1 MSKRAKRQ
9 VDQQLQQEQQLR
21 QRLQEEV
28 QMLEE
33 EEEEAKEHRPSRQ
46 LLPSGYACTHPNPYL
61 DNMAKGLRELRRGA
75 EQAARLHPHTQ
86 APLQE
91 DSEDVSLNLNGSGSD
106 ESLVNISAATALPSG
121 LEPSR
126 AGTSTGSDGECLAET
141 QHSDTSKVLSRS
153 ARLRRGKRAKRQKQ
167 AEDNIELL
175 QQVGTGICTRNSTT
189 QLTTPFQSQCDTLR
203 YVDMGLGVSWCQ
215 KYGYG
220 VNVFDRDIKKGDVIT
235 QYYGSLISKSERE
248 ELAVKTHIFSWHT
261 GQGCDIDGIKRPEA
275 GYPAG
280 SFINHSDTPNCKFIR
295 EPPGTNLCG
304 VFAVALE
311 DIPKFSW
318 LSADYGKSFLKSVK
332 TNLE

>member
-1 MSKRAKRQ
+1 MSG
-9 VDQQLQQEQQLR
+9 
-21 QRLQEEV
+21 
-28 QMLEE
+28 
-33 EEEEAKEHRPSRQ
+33 HN
-46 LLPSGYACTHPNPYL
+46 THL
-61 DNMAKGLRELRRGA
+61 TL
-75 EQAARLHPHTQ
+75 
-86 APLQE
+86 
-91 DSEDVSLNLNGSGSD
+91 LNGPGSD
-106 ESLVNISAATALPSG
+106 TSLANRTAATALPSG
-121 LEPSR
+121 LEPSK
-126 AGTSTGSDGECLAET
+126 AGTSTSSNGECLAEN

-175 QQVGTGICTRNSTT
+175 QRVETGISTRNSTT
-189 QLTTPFQSQCDTLR
+189 ELTTPFQSQCDTLR
-203 YVDMGLGVSWCQ
+203 FLDMGLGVFWCE

-220 VNVFDRDIKKGDVIT
+220 VNVFDRGIKKGDIIT
-235 QYYGSLISKSERE
+235 QYYGRLISKSERE
-248 ELAVKTHIFSWHT
+248 ELAVKTHIFSWGT

-280 SFINHSDTPNCKFIR
+280 SFINHSATPNCKFIR

-318 LSADYGKSFLKSVK
+318 LSVDYGTSFLKSVK